1 MTIIR
6 LLVLA
11 AVVILAVYLVRKHL
25 AEVAA
30 EQRPCQHRPIVVLD
44 GQVDLCEL
52 CGALTNQPERS
63 K

>member
-30 EQRPCQHRPIVVLD
+30 EQQAKHVHRPIVVMD
-44 GQVDLCEL
+44 GSVDLCSCGEL
-52 CGALTNQPERS
+52 VNR
-63 K
+63 